1 MLDFKLAVILKSIGT
16 VETFSKILQ
25 NILKIFF
32 FFEIRTGNKNIKS
45 NSNNYSIQ
53 NIALSV

>member
-1 MLDFKLAVILKSIGT
+1 MLDFKLVVILKSIGT